1 MKPGVRTETST
12 AEARRNLDRDL
23 IAVLL
28 HHQVPLNRVRLVV
41 DGGERL
47 LASPRG
53 GCSPRRRASIE
64 RRNELLLDLVDL
76 IDPDG
81 ELSVRNLSDA
91 IGLAWRA
98 FKSPRDADGV
108 RTIHSPFPLSHVAH
122 ILGDLDALNLANI
135 AISERTL
142 REIIRSKRGN
152 SIRQN

>member
-23 IAVLL
+23 ITVLL

-41 DGGERL
+41 DGGEQP

-53 GCSPRRRASIE
+53 GCSPQRRARIE
-64 RRNELLLDLVDL
+64 RRNALLLQLVDL

-91 IGLAWRA
+91 IGLAWPNA
-98 FKSPRDADGV
+98 AAG
-108 RTIHSPFPLSHVAH
+108 
-122 ILGDLDALNLANI
+122 
-135 AISERTL
+135 
-142 REIIRSKRGN
+142 
-152 SIRQN
+152 